1 MEMRVKRVEGLG
13 RPQAVRLRSLAGRLV
28 LPAILLVAF
37 ALRVYRLGD
46 KNIWWDE
53 GLAIWAVRKSLS
65 GTTLW
70 TAGDVHPPLYFWTL
84 WGWIRLA
91 GETEFAAR
99 FISAIWGL
107 LTVAVAYALGVRIG
121 GRRVGLLG
129 ATLLAVSRFH
139 VWWSQE
145 MRMYIL
151 ATLAATATLYTA
163 VRWLEEESARQERW
177 PDRWLMGYILA
188 ATASL
193 YTIYVAALAPLV
205 ANGYAAVAL
214 ARLPKERRGRV
225 ALRWLTAQAV
235 AVLLFIPWL
244 LLALPRMQTW
254 SVAEPFSFRLF
265 LKLYAVLLS
274 LGLSTDIE
282 RYTALVLPFAA
293 VLLAGLATLA
303 WRRRDPGLAG
313 GRAIWLFLLALGLLP
328 LTIFVL
334 TRTPHLF
341 YTPRVEARYLL
352 LFAPLFYLF
361 LAWSVARLAA
371 RWRPLALVAVAV
383 TLAPMLAFLP
393 GYYTDRYLKDDAQTM
408 AYILGA
414 CARPEDAILLI
425 SGDRYPI
432 FGYYYERLVPPGRQL
447 PVIRLPRTSRFT
459 EENVASQ
466 LEEAIG
472 GRRRFWVVA
481 YEVGIQDPSFLSLA
495 WLDAHYP
502 RAFTQQMGHNA
513 LILYGDAPEP
523 LLAERAGLR
532 PQHPLAVQAGGLE
545 LLGYDLPVLEC
556 QAGDTV
562 DLGLYHAGRTPTAVR
577 IDWMRA
583 SGELLDTV
591 TMEWPATGSAGRR
604 ATARFDVWP
613 WYPAGGTCFALRWS
627 DGDGEEHSLR
637 LGGPRIVEVPGPPQ
651 AGRITQPLEATLAG
665 GIHLRGYDLHRPVR
679 DGIVEARPGE
689 ELVLDLFW
697 DATEA
702 VGRDYTVFTQLVGSA
717 HNPDTGGPV
726 WGQHDGEP
734 VGGSYPT
741 GRWKPGQTVVD
752 RHVLKIDPDAPAGEY
767 ELHVG
772 MYLLATLERLPVQ
785 RAGDSAWHD
794 HIVLTRVRVTGR

>member
-1 MEMRVKRVEGLG
+1 MRATPVENSGRQEAMGRVW
-13 RPQAVRLRSLAGRLV
+13 PLAGRLA

-53 GLAIWAVRKSLS
+53 GLAIWAVRKSLL

-70 TAGDVHPPLYFWTL
+70 TASDVHPPLYFWTL
-84 WGWIRLA
+84 WGWVRLA
-91 GETEFAAR
+91 GESEFAAR
-99 FISAIWGL
+99 FISAIWGM
-107 LTVAVAYALGVRIG
+107 LTVAAAYALGVRIG

-129 ATLLAVSRFH
+129 ALLLALSRFH
-139 VWWSQE
+139 IWWSQE

-151 ATLAATATLYTA
+151 ATLAATLTLYAA
-163 VRWLEEESARQERW
+163 VRWLEESPAGQGRGSHA
-177 PDRWLMGYILA
+177 WLAGYVVA
-188 ATASL
+188 AAASL

-205 ANGYAAVAL
+205 ANGYAAAVL
-214 ARLPKERRGRV
+214 ARLPARERRPA
-225 ALRWLTAQAV
+225 ALRWLAAQAA

-244 LLALPRMQTW
+244 LLALPRMRTW

-274 LGLSTDIE
+274 LGISTDIE
-282 RYTALVLPFAA
+282 RYVPFVLPFGA

-303 WRRRDPGLAG
+303 HRRREPGPAG
-313 GRAIWLFLLALGLLP
+313 GRAVWLFVLGLGLLP

-334 TRTPHLF
+334 TRFPHLY

-352 LFAPLFYLF
+352 LFAPLFCLF
-361 LAWSVARLAA
+361 LAWSAVRLAA
-371 RWRPLALVAVAV
+371 RWRPLALAAVAV
-383 TLAPMLAFLP
+383 TLAPMLVFLP
-393 GYYTDRYLKDDAQTM
+393 GHYTDRYLKDDAQTM
-408 AYILGA
+408 AHILGA

-425 SGDRYPI
+425 SGNRYPI
-432 FGYYYERLVPPGRQL
+432 FGYYYERIVPAERRL
-447 PVIRLPRTSRFT
+447 PVLLLPRTSCFT
-459 EENVASQ
+459 EENVAAE

-472 GRRRFWVVA
+472 GRRRLWVVA

-502 RAFTQQMGHNA
+502 RAFTHQMGHNA
-513 LILYGDAPEP
+513 LILYGDAAEP
-523 LLAERAGLR
+523 LVAERAGLR
-532 PQHPLAVQAGGLE
+532 PQHRLAVQAGGLE
-545 LLGYDLPVLEC
+545 LLGYDLPAIEY

-562 DLGLYHAGRTPTAVR
+562 DLGLYHAGEAPAAVR
-577 IDWMRA
+577 IDWMRS
-583 SGELLDTV
+583 SGELLDSV
-591 TMEWPATGSAGRR
+591 EQEWSPTGSAARR

-613 WYPAGGTCFALRWS
+613 WYPAGDTEFLLRWS
-627 DGDGEEHSLR
+627 GADGASHSLR
-637 LGGPRIVEVPGPPQ
+637 VAGPYVRSGPGSIRVEGIP
-651 AGRITQPLEATLAG
+651 QPLEATLAG
-665 GIHLRGYDLHRPVR
+665 GVRLRGFDLHRPIREGVA
-679 DGIVEARPGE
+679 EARPGE

-697 DATEA
+697 EATEA
-702 VGRDYTVFTQLVGSA
+702 VGQDYTVFTQLVGSA

-726 WGQHDGEP
+726 WGQHDGPP

-741 GRWKPGQTVVD
+741 GRWKPGQTIVD

-785 RAGDSAWHD
+785 RADGSTGGD
-794 HIVLTRVRVTGR
+794 HIVPARLRVIR

>member
-1 MEMRVKRVEGLG
+1 MSVKRAEGLG
-13 RPQAVRLRSLAGRLV
+13 RPEAVRLWTLAGRLV

-53 GLAIWAVRKSLS
+53 GLAIWAVRKSLL

-70 TAGDVHPPLYFWTL
+70 TASDVHPPLYFWAL
-84 WGWIRLA
+84 WGWVRLA
-91 GETEFAAR
+91 GESEFAAR
-99 FISAIWGL
+99 FISTIWGV
-107 LTVAVAYALGVRIG
+107 LTVAVAYALGVRVG

-129 ATLLAVSRFH
+129 ATLLTVSRFH

-163 VRWLEEESARQERW
+163 VRWLEEESARQGRW
-177 PDRWLMGYILA
+177 PDRWLLGYIVA
-188 ATASL
+188 AVASL
-193 YTIYVAALAPLV
+193 YTIYVAGLAPLV
-205 ANGYAAVAL
+205 ANGYAAAVL
-214 ARLPKERRGRV
+214 ARLPARRRV
-225 ALRWLTAQAV
+225 RTALRWLTAQAV

-244 LLALPRMQTW
+244 LLALPRMRTW

-274 LGLSTDIE
+274 LGISTDIE
-282 RYTALVLPFAA
+282 RYTAPVLPFAA

-303 WRRRDPGLAG
+303 WRRREPGLAG
-313 GRAIWLFLLALGLLP
+313 GRAVWLFVLALGLLP

-334 TRTPHLF
+334 TRFPHLY

-352 LFAPLFYLF
+352 LFAPLFCLF
-361 LAWSVARLAA
+361 LAWSVARLAT

-393 GYYTDRYLKDDAQTM
+393 GHYTDRYLKDDAQTM
-408 AYILGA
+408 AYMLGA
-414 CARPEDAILLI
+414 CARPEDAVMLI
-425 SGDRYPI
+425 SGNRYPI
-432 FGYYYERLVPPGRQL
+432 FGYYYERIVPPERRL
-447 PVIRLPRTSRFT
+447 PVLLLPRDSRFT
-459 EENVASQ
+459 EDNVPAQ

-472 GRRRFWVVA
+472 GRQRFWVVA

-502 RAFTQQMGHNA
+502 RAFTHEMGHNA

-523 LLAERAGLR
+523 LLAERAGLQ

-545 LLGYDLPVLEC
+545 LLGYDLPALEY

-562 DLGLYHAGRTPTAVR
+562 DLGLYHAGEAPTQLR
-577 IDWMRA
+577 IDWVQS
-583 SGELLDTV
+583 SGELLDSIT
-591 TMEWPATGSAGRR
+591 EQCPETGPSARR
-604 ATARFDVWP
+604 AAIRFDVWP
-613 WYPAGGTCFALRWS
+613 WHPPGETHFVLHWSGAGSAA
-627 DGDGEEHSLR
+627 HSLR
-637 LGGPRIVEVPGPPQ
+637 LPGPRIRSGPNTIRVEGI
-651 AGRITQPLEATLAG
+651 AQPLEAGLQG
-665 GIHLRGYDLHRPVR
+665 GIRLRGFDLHRPVR
-679 DGIVEARPGE
+679 DGIAEARPGE
-689 ELVLDLFW
+689 QLVLNLFW
-697 DATEA
+697 EATEA
-702 VGRDYTVFTQLVGSA
+702 VGQDYTVFTQLVGSA
-717 HNPDTGGPV
+717 HNPDTNGPV

-785 RAGDSAWHD
+785 RADGSAGGD
-794 HIVLTRVRVTGR
+794 HIVPVRLRVTR